1 MVEVPNLE
9 AEAETK
15 PEDLEAEAVRGK
27 AAKAVAGKRVE
38 AARVKAEE
46 ALGMRAAEQVAG
58 VRSVA
63 AAVGAIVAE
72 G

>member
-27 AAKAVAGKRVE
+27 AGKRVE

-58 VRSVA
+58 VRLVA